1 MRSAAEVMLVLH
13 RKLLH
18 LVQKDPVL
26 SGVDATPTLLT
37 ALRAQFHDHPLNLWF
52 DSHTAG

>member
-13 RKLLH
+13 QKLLH
-18 LVQKDPVL
+18 LVLKDPVL
-26 SGVDATPTLLT
+26 SGVNATPTLLT
-37 ALRAQFHDHPLNLWF
+37 GLRAQFHDHPLNLWS